1 MPDRA
6 DSEKMMGGLL
16 TVVQVSPMMA
26 GASFF
31 FDSSGGAMEKVY
43 LGCAVLGGTVM
54 VCQFLLTLLGLGD
67 HGDMAIDHDVPHD
80 FGHDHAGVGA
90 GAGHDAAH
98 EHDQG
103 WFVGILSFRA
113 LVAAVTFFGLGGMIG
128 TASDAIGDGFQP
140 FWLAVVFGFSA
151 MMLVA
156 WMMRG
161 LSKLRADGTMR
172 IDRTVGATGTVYLPV
187 PGERAG
193 TGKVTLTVQ
202 GRTVELAAVTEG
214 TSLPTG
220 AKVVAVAV
228 VNPSTVEVAA
238 E

>member
-1 MPDRA
+1 
-6 DSEKMMGGLL
+6 
-16 TVVQVSPMMA
+16 
-26 GASFF
+26 
-31 FDSSGGAMEKVY
+31 MEKVY
-43 LGCAVLGGTVM
+43 LGCAVLGGTIM

-67 HGDMAIDHDVPHD
+67 HGDMAVDHDVPHD
-80 FGHDHAGVGA
+80 FGHDGH

-98 EHDQG
+98 EHGQG

-113 LVAAVTFFGLGGMIG
+113 LIAAVTFFGLGGMIG
-128 TASDAIGDGFQP
+128 TASDVDGDGLQP
-140 FWLAVVFGFSA
+140 FWTAAVFGFGA

-156 WMMRG
+156 WIMRA
-161 LSKLRADGTMR
+161 LSRLRADGTVR
-172 IDRTVGATGTVYLPV
+172 IDRTVGTTGTVYLPV

-214 TSLPTG
+214 AALPTG
-220 AKVVAVAV
+220 SKIVAVSV
-228 VNPSTVEVAA
+228 INPSTVEVAA

>member
-1 MPDRA
+1 MIG
-6 DSEKMMGGLL
+6 ML
-16 TVVQVSPMMA
+16 TVVEASPMM
-26 GASFF
+26 GWVLF
-31 FDSSGGAMEKVY
+31 FDGSGGAMEKVY
-43 LGCAVLGGTVM
+43 LGCAAVGGTVM
-54 VCQFLLTLLGLGD
+54 VCQFVLTLFGLGD
-67 HGDMAIDHDVPHD
+67 HGDMAIDHDVGHD
-80 FGHDHAGVGA
+80 FGHDGGHGGDGHGA
-90 GAGHDAAH
+90 GH

-113 LVAAVTFFGLGGMIG
+113 LIAAVTFFGIGGMIG
-128 TASDAIGDGFQP
+128 TASDRIGDGMQP
-140 FWLAVVFGFSA
+140 FWLAVVFAFAA
-151 MMLVA
+151 MVLVA

-161 LSKLRADGTMR
+161 LSRLRADGTVR
-172 IDRTVGATGTVYLPV
+172 IDRTVGSSGTVYLPV

-214 TSLPTG
+214 KSLPTG
-220 AKVVAVAV
+220 AKIVAVSV

>member
-1 MPDRA
+1 
-6 DSEKMMGGLL
+6 MGTLL

-31 FDSSGGAMEKVY
+31 FDWSGGAMEKVY

-80 FGHDHAGVGA
+80 FGHDHAGAAHGA
-90 GAGHDAAH
+90 DH

-128 TASDAIGDGFQP
+128 TASDKIDDGLQP
-140 FWLAVVFGFSA
+140 FWLAVAFGISA
-151 MMLVA
+151 MVLVA

-187 PGERAG
+187 PGELAG

-214 TSLPTG
+214 NPLPTG
-220 AKVVAVAV
+220 SKIVAVAV

>member
-1 MPDRA
+1 
-6 DSEKMMGGLL
+6 
-16 TVVQVSPMMA
+16 
-26 GASFF
+26 
-31 FDSSGGAMEKVY
+31 MEKVY
-43 LGCAVLGGTVM
+43 LGCAIVGGTVM
-54 VCQFLLTLLGLGD
+54 VCQFVMTLLGLSD

-80 FGHDHAGVGA
+80 FGHEAG
-90 GAGHDAAH
+90 H

-113 LVAAVTFFGLGGMIG
+113 LVAAITFFGLGGMIA
-128 TASDAIGDGFQP
+128 TVRSPQDPLQS
-140 FWLAVVFGFSA
+140 FWIAAAFGVAA

-156 WMMRG
+156 WIMRG
-161 LSKLRADGTMR
+161 LSRLRADGTVR
-172 IDRTVGATGTVYLPV
+172 VDRAVGATGTVYLPV

-214 TSLPTG
+214 SALATG

-228 VNPSTVEVAA
+228 VNPGTVEVAA

>member
-1 MPDRA
+1 
-6 DSEKMMGGLL
+6 MMTWGL
-16 TVVQVSPMMA
+16 
-26 GASFF
+26 FY
-31 FDSSGGAMEKVY
+31 FDVSGGAMEKVY
-43 LGCAVLGGTVM
+43 LACTALGGTVM
-54 VCQFLLTLLGLGD
+54 VCQFLLTLFGLGD
-67 HGDMAIDHDVPHD
+67 HGEMAIDHDVPHD
-80 FGHDHAGVGA
+80 FGHDGA
-90 GAGHDAAH
+90 HDAGH

-128 TASDAIGDGFQP
+128 TASDRIGDGMQP
-140 FWLAVVFGFSA
+140 FWMAVAFALAA
-151 MMLVA
+151 MVLVA

-161 LSKLRADGTMR
+161 LSKLRADGTVR

-214 TSLPTG
+214 ESLPTG
-220 AKVVAVAV
+220 SKIVAVSV